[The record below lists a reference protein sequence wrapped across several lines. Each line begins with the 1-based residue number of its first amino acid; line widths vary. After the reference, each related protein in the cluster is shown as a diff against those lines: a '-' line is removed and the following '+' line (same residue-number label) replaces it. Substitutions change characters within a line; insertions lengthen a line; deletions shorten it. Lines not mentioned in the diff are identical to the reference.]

1 MRYFITIIIVL
12 AFSISCKTTKT
23 TDDYSSRDPY
33 ANYTITPSGL
43 KYLEIQAGTGSS
55 PREGQQVTVH
65 YIGKLQDGTIFENSY
80 KQQKPL
86 TFTLGDEAIL
96 KGWNE
101 AILTMKKGG
110 KRIVVIP
117 PDLAYGNRRVRDIPP
132 NSTLI
137 FEIEVLGIK

>member
-1 MRYFITIIIVL
+1 MKHLFFIIL
-12 AFSISCKTTKT
+12 AFAILVSCKTSKT
-23 TDDYSSRDPY
+23 TIDTSTKDPY
-33 ANYTITPSGL
+33 ANYSTTPSGL
-43 KYLEIQAGTGSS
+43 KYIDLQLGSGNY
-55 PREGQQVTVH
+55 PREGQQVTVN
-65 YIGKLQDGTIFENSY
+65 YIGKLEDGTIFENSY
-80 KQQKPL
+80 TQQKPL

-117 PDLAYGNRRVRDIPP
+117 PELGYGNRKVRNIPA

-137 FEIEVLGIK
+137 FEIEVLEIK